1 MSDKDA
7 RNPLSEAWSIEAS
20 WADYLA
26 LCKQHWPAAQHD
38 KTAIAVLATSVNR
51 VFAIDIFDTADA
63 DGNDDDDEPQPR
75 HYILRYP
82 LKLDAF
88 KRRDLDHGVVLRRHV
103 RILQWLN
110 RYVPEAKAPKLVAH
124 DDTADN
130 PIRTPYM
137 IQERLPGV
145 PLNKVL
151 LTMTEAQRLDVA
163 AALGQWHTDMRDVTM
178 PRPGHVVAAG
188 EFPELD
194 NTDGLIALQ
203 PFGMSAVAGALEP
216 DDDAVDKGVELLTPE
231 LLTAVATAE
240 IENNTV
246 AASGAFDTA
255 AEDTHASVGTLLH
268 KEIPTEAGAARG
280 PPIMEGAGLL
290 TPDLLTTVATAEF
303 KNTTVEDIHASVGN
317 LPAKEIPTEAGAARA
332 PSITEGAE
340 PPTAELPPAAA
351 APPIIEPAN
360 LSNAEVLD
368 YAFQRRLMSALHR
381 RDPKGMDSTR
391 LAHCRAI
398 LAKMGRQGDFQKFPD
413 LDGRGGGPIHSDS
426 DDEDD
431 EDEESEDSEDNDNDS
446 NEDAGRGSFCLWH
459 TDPFPRNI
467 IVDLTKQGHDIL
479 SGVVDWDAPLF
490 GPGFVACMPPSWL
503 WAPLWYTHGV
513 GDFIGT
519 FGLDYV
525 KPESKHL
532 HQVRDVFH
540 SKCDWFYLNNA
551 YNRNMAFARIFVDY
565 IQALDWRNHP
575 LFEKREEFIM
585 TWIQEDLER
594 NRHRMLE

>member
-1 MSDKDA
+1 MLDKDA
-7 RNPLSEAWSIEAS
+7 RNPLSEAWSLEAS

-51 VFAIDIFDTADA
+51 VFAIDIFHTADA
-63 DGNDDDDEPQPR
+63 DGNGDDGGPQPR

-151 LTMTEAQRLDVA
+151 LTMTKAQYIDVA
-163 AALGQWHTDMRDVTM
+163 AAFGQWHTDMRNVTM

-203 PFGMSAVAGALEP
+203 PFGMSAVAGVLEA
-216 DDDAVDKGVELLTPE
+216 DDDAVDKGAELLTLE
-231 LLTAVATAE
+231 LPTAVATAE
-240 IENNTV
+240 FENITV

-255 AEDTHASVGTLLH
+255 AD
-268 KEIPTEAGAARG
+268 
-280 PPIMEGAGLL
+280 
-290 TPDLLTTVATAEF
+290 
-303 KNTTVEDIHASVGN
+303 GN
-317 LPAKEIPTEAGAARA
+317 LPAKEIPTEAGAAPA

-340 PPTAELPPAAA
+340 PPTAELPPTVAAADNTAAA
-351 APPIIEPAN
+351 APPIIEPAD
-360 LSNAEVLD
+360 LSTAEVLD

-381 RDPKGMDSTR
+381 RDPKGMDSSR

-413 LDGRGGGPIHSDS
+413 FDGRGGGPIHSDN

-431 EDEESEDSEDNDNDS
+431 EDEDSEDIEDNDNDS
-446 NEDAGRGSFCLWH
+446 DSDEDAGRGSFCLWH

-503 WAPLWYTHGV
+503 WAPFWYTHGV

-519 FGLDYV
+519 FGLDYIQ
-525 KPESKHL
+525 PESGNFK
-532 HQVRDVFH
+532 QVQDAFH

-565 IQALDWRNHP
+565 VQALDWRNHP

-585 TWIQEDLER
+585 TWVQEDLER